1 MLEPKQM
8 FDTAMDR
15 LATIYANEP
24 AKLEAMNLT
33 KEIALEAFGDVGGL
47 SGNIG
52 TETVSS
58 KRSRPQSYNK
68 APGLASMQSPKPNA
82 RSLAGAM
89 TLIRK
94 WAKSDPVGCQ
104 KWVNDTLIKDIEN
117 TASTKFGNF
126 SDDWKKAFDDEVS
139 GAADKQREKL
149 SADLAAKK
157 EKDDRKAGEKAAK
170 AQEKAFWDNQK
181 ALEKAGKHQAHVDA
195 LKKMDDEDAEYEK
208 KRADIQKNGGDP
220 EMYGDTKKRGMFN
233 KLGRGLKRMW
243 HSLHEA
249 AEQAIKDGDMAKLE
263 SIKAQMLEMKS
274 LFEAAGV
281 DFDAVIIG

>member
-1 MLEPKQM
+1 M
-8 FDTAMDR
+8 FVTAMDR
-15 LATIYANEP
+15 LAEIYANEP

-33 KEIALEAFGDVGGL
+33 KEIALESFGDVGGL

-58 KRSRPQSYNK
+58 KRSRPQTYSN
-68 APGLASMQSPKPNA
+68 APGLSSMQSPKPNA

-104 KWVNDTLIKDIEN
+104 KWVNDTLLKDIEN
-117 TASTKFGNF
+117 TASTKFGNL

-149 SADLAAKK
+149 AADLAAKK
-157 EKDDRKAGEKAAK
+157 EKDDRKAGEKFAK
-170 AQEKAFWDNQK
+170 DQEKAFWDKQK
-181 ALEKAGKHQAHVDA
+181 AMQKADKHQAHVDA
-195 LKKMDDEDAEYEK
+195 LNKMDAEDAEYEK

>member
-1 MLEPKQM
+1 MLDKQKM
-8 FDTAMDR
+8 FDTAMER

-24 AKLEAMNLT
+24 AQLEAMNLT
-33 KEIALEAFGDVGGL
+33 KEIALEAFGDIPGL
-47 SGNIG
+47 SGAIG

-58 KRSRPQSYNK
+58 RKSRPQAQGGGVGVS
-68 APGLASMQSPKPNA
+68 AMQSPKPNA

-104 KWVNDTLIKDIEN
+104 KWINDTLIKDIEN
-117 TASTKFGNF
+117 TASTKFGNL
-126 SDDWKKAFDDEVS
+126 SDDWKNAFDDEVS

-157 EKDDRKAGEKAAK
+157 EKDDLKAGQKFAKQKEK
-170 AQEKAFWDNQK
+170 EFWDNQK
-181 ALEKAGKHQAHVDA
+181 ALKKAGKHQAHVDA
-195 LKKMDDEDAEYEK
+195 LKKMDDEDAEYKK

>member
-8 FDTAMDR
+8 FVTAMDR
-15 LATIYANEP
+15 LAEIYANEP

-33 KEIALEAFGDVGGL
+33 KEIALESFGDVGGL

-58 KRSRPQSYNK
+58 KRSRPQTYSN
-68 APGLASMQSPKPNA
+68 APGLSSMQSPKPNA

-104 KWVNDTLIKDIEN
+104 KWVNDTLLKDIEN
-117 TASTKFGNF
+117 TASTKFGNL

-149 SADLAAKK
+149 AADLAAKK
-157 EKDDRKAGEKAAK
+157 EKDDRKAGEKFAK
-170 AQEKAFWDNQK
+170 DQEKAFWDKQK
-181 ALEKAGKHQAHVDA
+181 AMQKADKHQAHVDA
-195 LKKMDDEDAEYEK
+195 LNKMDAEDAEYEK

>member
-8 FDTAMDR
+8 FATAMDR

-24 AKLEAMNLT
+24 AKLEAMNYT

-58 KRSRPQSYNK
+58 KRSRPQTYSN
-68 APGLASMQSPKPNA
+68 APGLSSMQSPKPNA

-117 TASTKFGNF
+117 TASTKFSNF

-149 SADLAAKK
+149 AADLAAKK
-157 EKDDRKAGEKAAK
+157 EKDDRKAGEKFAK
-170 AQEKAFWDNQK
+170 EQEKAFWDNQK
-181 ALEKAGKHQAHVDA
+181 AMKKDAKHQAHVDA
-195 LKKMDDEDAEYEK
+195 LNKMDDEDAEYEK
-208 KRADIQKNGGDP
+208 KRADIKKNGGDP
-220 EMYGDTKKRGMFN
+220 EMYADTKKRGMFN

>member
-1 MLEPKQM
+1 MLDKQKM
-8 FDTAMDR
+8 FDTAMER

-24 AKLEAMNLT
+24 AQLEAMNLT
-33 KEIALEAFGDVGGL
+33 KEIALEAFGDIPGL
-47 SGNIG
+47 SGAIG

-58 KRSRPQSYNK
+58 RKSRPQAQGGAVGVS
-68 APGLASMQSPKPNA
+68 AMQSPKPNA
-82 RSLAGAM
+82 RVLTGAM

-104 KWVNDTLIKDIEN
+104 KWVNETLLKDIEN
-117 TASTKFGNF
+117 TASAKFGNL

-139 GAADKQREKL
+139 GAADKQREKIN
-149 SADLAAKK
+149 ADLASKK
-157 EKDDRKAGEKAAK
+157 EKDDLKAGKQMAK
-170 AQEKAFWDNQK
+170 QQEKEFWDNQK
-181 ALEKAGKHQAHVDA
+181 AMEKANKHQAHVDA
-195 LKKMDDEDAEYEK
+195 LDKMDAEDAEYKK

-233 KLGRGLKRMW
+233 KFGRGLKRLW

-263 SIKAQMLEMKS
+263 AIKAKMLDMKTLLES
-274 LFEAAGV
+274 AGV
-281 DFDAVIIG
+281 DIDKVLVG

>member
-1 MLEPKQM
+1 MLEPKQV
-8 FDTAMDR
+8 FTTAMDR

-47 SGNIG
+47 TGSIG

-58 KRSRPQSYNK
+58 KRSRPQSYSN
-68 APGLASMQSPKPNA
+68 APGLSSMQSPKPNA

-104 KWVNDTLIKDIEN
+104 KWINDTLIKDIEN
-117 TASTKFGNF
+117 TASTKFGNL

-149 SADLAAKK
+149 SADIAAKK
-157 EKDDRKAGEKAAK
+157 KKDD
-170 AQEKAFWDNQK
+170 
-181 ALEKAGKHQAHVDA
+181 LKAGKHQAHVDA
-195 LKKMDDEDAEYEK
+195 LKKMDAEDAEYEK
-208 KRADIQKNGGDP
+208 NRADIQKNGGDP

-281 DFDAVIIG
+281 DFDSVIIG